1 MNKPLI
7 QVKDLTYYY
16 SGEEEPV
23 LQGMNLDIEKGEF
36 VLIIGASGCGKSTLS
51 LCLNGIIP
59 SVIGGKI
66 KGRVYI
72 DGEDTRES
80 TVYELGT
87 KVGIVFQDPDS
98 MLCNLHIEEELAFG
112 PANLL
117 MDRDIILQ
125 RVKKALEDVDEKKI
139 RDKSIYSISGGQ
151 KQRIAVAS
159 VLTMEPIILVFDEPT
174 ANLDPVGTAQIF
186 SLLKKIN
193 KEKGITVIVV
203 EHNVDSIMSLVD
215 RLVLME
221 GGEVKYSGV
230 PREIMRDH
238 GRFIIDNLGLRIPQI
253 CELGLLMEEKGAKL
267 TNFPLTVNEIAEGI
281 KGKDGKLG
289 FKSKGSVDNSSEKKR
304 EPVIDVEGLNYSY
317 PDGTHAVRDVSLQ
330 LNRGDVVALLGQNGS
345 GKTSLTS
352 LFVGINKPSSGKGII
367 GGIDI
372 ISSGIRELSEKAG
385 YVFQYPEH
393 QFVETTVREEVAYG
407 LKARKL
413 PQDEIDAHVDRILR
427 MIGLDQMPDKHPF
440 RISMGQKRRL
450 SVASMLIMDT
460 DILILDEPTRGQDRQ
475 NIETMMDLVMKA
487 NKEGTT
493 VILVL
498 HDMNIVARY
507 CNKVVVMDKGEIVF
521 NDDKKTF
528 FENIDSIRSEVL
540 VLPEVYELAKTLRE
554 SGKYKIP
561 EVFTIE
567 DFVTALEVN

>member
-1 MNKPLI
+1 MSKPLI

-16 SGEEEPV
+16 SGEKEPV

-59 SVIGGKI
+59 TVIGGKI
-66 KGRVYI
+66 KGKVYI

-125 RVKKALEDVDEKKI
+125 RVKKALEDVGETKI

-151 KQRIAVAS
+151 KQRVAVAS

-186 SLLKKIN
+186 NLLKKIN

-215 RLVLME
+215 RLVLMKD
-221 GGEVKYSGV
+221 GVVKYSGP
-230 PREIMRDH
+230 PRKIMRDH

-253 CELGLLMEEKGAKL
+253 CELGLLMEEKGASL
-267 TNFPLTVNEIAEGI
+267 ANFPLTVDEIAEEI
-281 KGKDGKLG
+281 KGKNGKLG
-289 FKSKGSVDNSSEKKR
+289 FRSKGSVNSSTKKKR
-304 EPVIDVEGLNYSY
+304 ELVINVEGLNYSY
-317 PDGTHAVRDVSLQ
+317 PDGTHAVRDVSLK
-330 LNRGDVVALLGQNGS
+330 LNRGDVVALLGHNGS

-352 LFVGINKPSSGKGII
+352 LFVGINKPSSGKGQI

-413 PQDEIDAHVDRILR
+413 PQDEIDAHVDRILK
-427 MIGLDQMPDKHPF
+427 MIGLDKMPDKHPF

-528 FENIDSIRSEVL
+528 FENIDSIIVPVISTLIQGKVISSFRT
-540 VLPEVYELAKTLRE
+540 ELHINFAINKC
-554 SGKYKIP
+554 S
-561 EVFTIE
+561 
-567 DFVTALEVN
+567 

>member
-1 MNKPLI
+1 MSKPLI

-16 SGEEEPV
+16 SGEEKPV

-51 LCLNGIIP
+51 LCVNGIIP
-59 SVIGGKI
+59 TVLGGKI

-80 TVYELGT
+80 TVYDLGT

-117 MDRDIILQ
+117 MDRDIIFQ
-125 RVKKALEDVDEKKI
+125 RVKKALNDVGETKI

-151 KQRIAVAS
+151 KQRIAIAS
-159 VLTMEPIILVFDEPT
+159 VLTMEPMILIFDEPT

-193 KEKGITVIVV
+193 QEKGITVIVV
-203 EHNVDSIMSLVD
+203 EHNVDSIMNLVD
-215 RLVLME
+215 RLVLMKD
-221 GGEVKYSGV
+221 GVVKYSGV
-230 PREIMRDH
+230 PRKIMRDH
-238 GRFIIDNLGLRIPQI
+238 GRYIIDTLGLRIPQI
-253 CELGLLMEEKGAKL
+253 CELGLLLEEKGVKLAKFPMTVDESVKAINGLGAKL
-267 TNFPLTVNEIAEGI
+267 
-281 KGKDGKLG
+281 D
-289 FKSKGSVDNSSEKKR
+289 FKSNDTINSSIQED
-304 EPVIDVEGLNYSY
+304 EEAVIDVEGLNYSY
-317 PDGTHAVRDVSLQ
+317 PDGTHAVKDVSLK

-352 LFVGINKPSSGKGII
+352 LFVGINKPSSGI
-367 GGIDI
+367 GKISGIDI
-372 ISSGIRELSEKAG
+372 NSSTIRELSEKVG

-393 QFVETTVREEVAYG
+393 QFVETSVREEVAYG

-413 PQDEIDAHVDRILR
+413 PQDEIDAHVDRILK
-427 MIGLDQMPDKHPF
+427 MMGLDQMPDKHPF

-450 SVASMLIMDT
+450 SVASMMIMDT

-475 NIETMMDLVMKA
+475 NIEAMMDMVMKA
-487 NKEGTT
+487 NSEGTT
-493 VILVL
+493 IILVL
-498 HDMNIVARY
+498 HDMNIVAKY
-507 CNKVVVMDKGEIVF
+507 CNRVVVMDNGGIVF
-521 NDDKKTF
+521 NDTKKIF
-528 FENIDSIRSEVL
+528 FDDMDSIKSDVL
-540 VLPEVYELAKTLRE
+540 VLPEVYELAKNLRE
-554 SGKYKIP
+554 SGNFKVP

-567 DFVTALEVN
+567 DFITSLEVN